1 MGCVN
6 RPLTVSVCL
15 SGLIFTQILIQYK
28 TDGNIDNG
36 LTFVTCEQCLVATL
50 LMASHMPVMLGWLPS
65 FYGNKLRHVKSNIRD
80 LYLTVNYK

>member
-28 TDGNIDNG
+28 TDWNIDNG
-36 LTFVTCEQCLVATL
+36 LKFVTCEQGFVTAL
-50 LMASHMPVMLGWLPS
+50 LMALHVPVVLGWLPS
-65 FYGNKLRHVKSNIRD
+65 LYSNKLRHPNFTIR
-80 LYLTVNYK
+80 YL